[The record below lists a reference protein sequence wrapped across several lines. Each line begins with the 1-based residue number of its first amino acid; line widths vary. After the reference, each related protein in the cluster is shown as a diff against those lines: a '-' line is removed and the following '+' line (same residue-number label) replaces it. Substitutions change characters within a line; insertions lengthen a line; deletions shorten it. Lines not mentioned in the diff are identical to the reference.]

1 VVWFSDLR
9 ADNNGVSG
17 RLQRLRGI
25 EIPDERHLAGQLTGV
40 VYIVA
45 AMSVGGLLAMPH
57 VEAHA
62 VWPVAAIAAAAALW
76 GVITLTLIDWTRI
89 PGWAVHASTLAGLV
103 AGTSITALMGGSGSS
118 ARFLLLL
125 PLVYPAAFFPPRE
138 AWPYFV
144 LVIAAWS
151 SPLLYDPDALD
162 TDLLAEM
169 LIVVP
174 VCFLIMFLMASGKH
188 QMVILRVRADE
199 LARRDPLTGLANRRA
214 LMEALARSVSGRRA
228 MDRAGLL
235 VLDLDSFKSINTAHG
250 HPGGDLALRAVA
262 RALRGVAR
270 ELDLPG
276 RLGGDEFA
284 LIVREADHAGMAV
297 LADRVLAAIRGAD
310 TGLPGVQL
318 HASAGWAL
326 CPDDAWTADELLA
339 AADRA
344 LLAVK
349 AAGKDAARHAAYS

>member
-1 VVWFSDLR
+1 M
-9 ADNNGVSG
+9 SG

-25 EIPDERHLAGQLTGV
+25 EIADERRLAGRLTGI
-40 VYIVA
+40 VYLVA
-45 AMSVGGLLAMPH
+45 AISVAGLLAMPH
-57 VEAHA
+57 VETREI
-62 VWPVAAIAAAAALW
+62 WPVATIAAAAASW
-76 GVITLTLIDWTRI
+76 GVITLTLVDWARI
-89 PGWAVHASTLAGLV
+89 PGWAVHASTLAGL
-103 AGTSITALMGGSGSS
+103 AAATAITGFTGGTGSS

-151 SPLLYDPDALD
+151 LPLLYDPDALG

-174 VCFLIMFLMASGKH
+174 VFFLIVFLMTSGKR
-188 QMVILRVRADE
+188 QMVLLRVRADE
-199 LARRDPLTGLANRRA
+199 LARRDALTGLANRRA
-214 LMEALARSVSGRRA
+214 LTEALARHVTGRRTS
-228 MDRAGLL
+228 DRAGLL
-235 VLDLDSFKSINTAHG
+235 VLDLDSFKTINTTHG
-250 HPGGDLALRAVA
+250 HPGGDRALVAVA
-262 RALRGVAR
+262 TALCGVAR
-270 ELDLPG
+270 EIDLPG

-284 LIVREADHAGMAV
+284 LIVRDADRTGMAV
-297 LADRVLAAIRGAD
+297 LAERVLAAIRAAD

-318 HASAGWAL
+318 RASAGWAL
-326 CPDDAWTADELLA
+326 CPDDAAGADELLA

-349 AAGKDAARHAAYS
+349 AAGKDSALAAAYV

>member
-1 VVWFSDLR
+1 MWFSDLR
-9 ADNNGVSG
+9 ADKSQVSG
-17 RLQRLRGI
+17 SLQRLRGI
-25 EIPDERHLAGQLTGV
+25 EIADERRLAGRLTGI
-40 VYIVA
+40 VYLVA
-45 AMSVGGLLAMPH
+45 AVSVGGLLAMPH
-57 VEAHA
+57 VDTTT
-62 VWPVAAIAAAAALW
+62 VWPVALIAVAAATW
-76 GVITLTLIDWTRI
+76 GVITLTLVDWARI
-89 PGWAVHASTLAGLV
+89 PGWAVHASTLAGLA
-103 AGTSITALMGGSGSS
+103 AGALVTAFTGGTGSS
-118 ARFLLLL
+118 GRFLLLL
-125 PLVYPAAFFPPRE
+125 PLVFPAAFFPPRE

-144 LVIAAWS
+144 LVVATWA
-151 SPLLYDPDALD
+151 SPLLYDPADALS

-174 VCFLIMFLMASGKH
+174 VFFLIVFLMTAGKH
-188 QMVILRVRADE
+188 QMVVLRLRADE

-235 VLDLDSFKSINTAHG
+235 VLDLDAFKAINTAHG

-297 LADRVLAAIRGAD
+297 LAERVLAAIRSAD
-310 TGLPGVQL
+310 TGLPGVTLQ
-318 HASAGWAL
+318 ASAGWAL
-326 CPDDAWTADELLA
+326 CPDDAWDADELLA

-349 AAGKDAARHAAYS
+349 AAGKDAARPAAYS